1 MSQHLPSEENDAPAR
16 IFSQSPAPDIEAAP
30 SNGGASNGG
39 ASNGGALNGGSPD
52 AEQEPR
58 DKSGISL
65 VQVAIA
71 LVAIATFAVLRPEA
85 AKTTAVFILTLSV
98 LVFVHEWGHFQF
110 ARWAGMKVNR
120 FAIGFPPFIYT
131 KRVRG
136 INYSVGA
143 LPIGGMVD
151 IAGLGSEEE
160 MVATGQDKVEGLL
173 ERTNTGEQSE
183 KARREWAPSGG
194 GNGKQ
199 FQEAS
204 LGWRFLTLF
213 AGPLMN
219 FVFAITLSIGLLSI
233 LGTPDLTGAK
243 NNRVLVTMKG
253 SPAAKAGV
261 QPNDL
266 VVGIN
271 GVNTD
276 DSTVITDAI
285 RASKNQPVTLQLKR
299 QGQPLALKVTPEPK
313 SIEVKKNVFETV
325 PTVGIAFDID
335 PATIAGYKR
344 VGIVIAT
351 KAAFIDAFDM
361 STQILSLVKRA
372 LTFKLTDTDKGSV
385 GGPLAIAQAANS
397 ASEAGIYPMLRFAAL
412 LSINLGLLNLLP
424 LPALDGGRILF
435 LGYELVMRRPLDP
448 RKEGLVHAAGM
459 VLLLAFMLFITLR
472 DVAPILAR

>member
-16 IFSQSPAPDIEAAP
+16 IFSQSPNVEEAP
-30 SNGGASNGG
+30 SNGGTLS
-39 ASNGGALNGGSPD
+39 GGSPD
-52 AEQEPR
+52 SEQEPR
-58 DKSGISL
+58 YKSGISL

-71 LVAIATFAVLRPEA
+71 LIAIATFAVLRPQA

-136 INYSVGA
+136 INYSIGA

-160 MVATGQDKVEGLL
+160 MVATAK
-173 ERTNTGEQSE
+173 GEAATPTKDWSRPRGE
-183 KARREWAPSGG
+183 
-194 GNGKQ
+194 KQ
-199 FQEAS
+199 FQDAS

-219 FVFAITLSIGLLSI
+219 FVFAIVLSIGLLSI

-253 SPAAKAGV
+253 SPAATAGV

-276 DSTVITDAI
+276 DSNKITDII
-285 RASKNQPVTLQLKR
+285 RSSKGKPVTLQLKR
-299 QGQPLALKVTPEPK
+299 QGQPLTLKVTPEPK
-313 SIEVKKNVFETV
+313 SIEVKENVFKTV

-459 VLLLAFMLFITLR
+459 VLLLVFMLFITLR
-472 DVAPILAR
+472 DVAPMF

>member
-1 MSQHLPSEENDAPAR
+1 MSQAPIATSEGADANGAPA
-16 IFSQSPAPDIEAAP
+16 QSKY
-30 SNGGASNGG
+30 
-39 ASNGGALNGGSPD
+39 
-52 AEQEPR
+52 
-58 DKSGISL
+58 KSGISIT
-65 VQVAIA
+65 QVAIA
-71 LVAIATFAVLRPEA
+71 LVALFAFAYLKPDIAKA
-85 AKTTAVFILTLSV
+85 TAIFILTLSV

-120 FAIGFPPFIYT
+120 FAVGFPPFIYT

-136 INYSVGA
+136 INYSIGA

-194 GNGKQ
+194 GDGKQ

-219 FVFAITLSIGLLSI
+219 FLLALVVFVSLFSIVGV
-233 LGTPDLTGAK
+233 PDVRRNLVEETTK
-243 NNRVLVTMKG
+243 N
-253 SPAAKAGV
+253 SPAARAGI
-261 QPNDL
+261 QKGDF
-266 VVGIN
+266 VVGV
-271 GVNTD
+271 GAVKTD
-276 DSTVITDAI
+276 DFAVITEQI
-285 RASKNQPVTLQLKR
+285 RQTPPGQAVDLQIRRAGQVLSVPVKPELTTATVDGVEKQV
-299 QGQPLALKVTPEPK
+299 PL
-313 SIEVKKNVFETV
+313 
-325 PTVGIAFDID
+325 VGIAFVPD
-335 PATIAGYKR
+335 PASLQNFKR
-344 VGIVIAT
+344 LSPPQAVG
-351 KAAFIDAFDM
+351 KAFDLSFGM
-361 STQILSLVKRA
+361 SYEILSLVKRA
-372 LTFKLTDTDKGSV
+372 FTGKLTSVDKQGV
-385 GGPLAIAQAANS
+385 GGPVAIAKAANS
-397 ASEAGIYPMLRFAAL
+397 ASEEGWYSLLGFGAS

-435 LGYELVMRRPLDP
+435 LGYELIMRRPLDP

-472 DVAPILAR
+472 DVAPMFTR